1 MEIDTIVIDNIRY
14 VIIKEMVI
22 NNQKYVY
29 LSNIDDP
36 SDTWSEVQD
45 FSGNIPYELNG
56 LCYFFAKPNVSTTL
70 GSKTTKVG
78 SGQVEQLYF
87 SGGEP
92 SNR

>member
-36 SDTWSEVQD
+36 SDFFIKKIKVINDKEILTGIDSDEEFELVLLT
-45 FSGNIPYELNG
+45 FTKELN
-56 LCYFFAKPNVSTTL
+56 K
-70 GSKTTKVG
+70 
-78 SGQVEQLYF
+78 
-87 SGGEP
+87 
-92 SNR
+92 